1 MNYNL
6 VLFKKFKTNAKG
18 EYYKVTCSC
27 NLKKKKKKKRK
38 KTGKKKKKKPL
49 AINVDGVLHK
59 YKHQNK
65 STHGTFQK
73 TTTVAL

>member
-1 MNYNL
+1 MP
-6 VLFKKFKTNAKG
+6 KG
-18 EYYKVTCSC
+18 SITRLHVVVI
-27 NLKKKKKKKRK
+27 LKKKKKKKRK